1 MPDTTPLSCC
11 VQRFIRPHL
20 HRSAAKESIHTAL
33 IRNTVITITGF
44 SNLKSIQG
52 LPGFNALDAD
62 SGIRTPAR
70 ELPAYWFSRP
80 APSSS
85 WVSLH
90 NGKGE
95 TWTPRVRKHLIY
107 SQARFQ
113 LRYTFPHG
121 VSPVS
126 TLFIVL
132 LRHVAE
138 FSTKPPGA
146 FESPLITALRRRWCM
161 EVHANSKN
169 QQA

>member
-1 MPDTTPLSCC
+1 MPVTTPLSYCD
-11 VQRFIRPHL
+11 QRFIRPHL
-20 HRSAAKESIHTAL
+20 RRSAAKESIHTVM
-33 IRNTVITITGF
+33 IRITVIVITEF
-44 SNLKSIQG
+44 SNLRGIQNI
-52 LPGFNALDAD
+52 PGAKAPNAD
-62 SGIRTPAR
+62 SGIWTPAR

-138 FSTKPPGA
+138 FSAKPPGA